1 MILDGYFEGILQAS
15 RGKKKKKKDKNPS
28 IFMPCNALKL
38 GHSSGPQGQTRN
50 NTPQPSG
57 VTLH

>member
-15 RGKKKKKKDKNPS
+15 WGKKKKKKDKNPL

-38 GHSSGPQGQTRN
+38 GHSSGPQGQT
-50 NTPQPSG
+50 
-57 VTLH
+57 